1 MKSLTLALVLAFATA
16 GFGHTQALAQTAE
29 VKLTRLDCGDMGERD
44 VAWFSDAH
52 SFDGVKKPFVA
63 SCYLIQHGQDY
74 LLWDAGF
81 GPGAKRD
88 DGSPIVKTT
97 ILQQLTTLGVDPKA
111 VKFVGISHIHGD
123 HTGQAGDLPAATLL
137 LGKGDWDKI
146 KAANKSD
153 DPLVHWVSGAGKS
166 EPVPGDKDVFGDG
179 SVVMLNMPGHTD
191 GHHSLLV
198 KLKATGYVLITGD
211 LAHFHEA
218 YDGNEV
224 PGFNTDRA
232 DSLASL
238 DRFKKIAQNLKAT
251 VIIQHDPRDIAKLPA
266 FPKAAE

>member
-1 MKSLTLALVLAFATA
+1 MESLTLALVLAFASA
-16 GFGHTQALAQTAE
+16 GFAQAQSTD

-52 SFDGVKKPFVA
+52 TFDGVKKPFVA
-63 SCYLIQHGQDY
+63 SCYLVQHGNDY

-81 GPGAKRD
+81 NQGARRD
-88 DGSPIVKTT
+88 DGTTIVKTSL
-97 ILQQLTTLGVDPKA
+97 IDQLTQLGVKPYA
-111 VKFVGISHIHGD
+111 VKYVGISHIHGD
-123 HTGQAGDLPAATLL
+123 HTGQASSFPAATLL

-146 KAANKSD
+146 KAANKAD
-153 DPLVHWVSGAGKS
+153 DPLVHWVSGTGKS
-166 EPVPGDKDVFGDG
+166 EPVPADKDVFGDG

-198 KLKATGYVLITGD
+198 KLKANGYVLISGD

-238 DRFKKIAQNLKAT
+238 DRFKKIAKNLNAT

-266 FPKAAE
+266 FPKAAD

>member
-1 MKSLTLALVLAFATA
+1 MKSLILMLAVSVLSASAV
-16 GFGHTQALAQTAE
+16 QAQVPAE

-52 SFDGVKKPFVA
+52 TFDGVKKPFVA
-63 SCYLIQHGQDY
+63 SCYLIQHGSDY

-81 GPGAKRD
+81 AA
-88 DGSPIVKTT
+88 GSPMVKTT
-97 ILQQLTTLGVDPKA
+97 IVQQLTQLNLTPEH
-111 VKFVGISHIHGD
+111 VKYVGISHIHGD
-123 HTGQAGDLPAATLL
+123 HTGQAGSFPAATLL
-137 LGKGDWDKI
+137 IGQGDWDQI
-146 KAANKSD
+146 KAANKAD
-153 DPLVHWVSGAGKS
+153 DPLVHWVSGAGKA
-166 EPVPGDKDVFGDG
+166 EPVKVDKDVFGDG
-179 SVVMLNMPGHTD
+179 TVVMLNMPGHTS

-198 KLKATGYVLITGD
+198 RLKSAGNVLISGD

-218 YDGNEV
+218 YEGNEV

-238 DRFKKIAQNLKAT
+238 DRFKKIAKNLNAT

-266 FPKAAE
+266 FPQAAQ